1 MALSAEL
8 RQNYSN
14 KKSGHSGREQKE
26 NDWKKSCFGISIEL
40 KLWKVNKKVET
51 EWIYGRE
58 GIWGSKK
65 KCELIETPMFWCGIK
80 IIEFET
86 QWEWKKHVDVIIN
99 IELHFQNKI
108 FEI

>member
-51 EWIYGRE
+51 E
-58 GIWGSKK
+58 
-65 KCELIETPMFWCGIK
+65 
-80 IIEFET
+80 
-86 QWEWKKHVDVIIN
+86 
-99 IELHFQNKI
+99 
-108 FEI
+108 